1 LSETPREENHF
12 LGKILNIKPLGMLL
26 RVTIDIKGLKLDAV
40 ISKEKASFLQ
50 TKENI
55 WICFSSDALHP
66 LCGRCHRL
74 PPHLR
79 KCNTKAVL

>member
-1 LSETPREENHF
+1 
-12 LGKILNIKPLGMLL
+12 MLL

-40 ISKEKASFLQ
+40 ISKENKCFLE
-50 TKENI
+50 KGNNI
-55 WICFSSDALHP
+55 WVCFSSDALHP

-79 KCNTKAVL
+79 KCKHL